1 MKAAIV
7 FLVLIFS
14 IIACTDKYSY
24 KQQSKARV
32 SESEFILNKVV
43 YDSIQVFVRAN
54 IQANLRSELYLLEFI
69 DNKSDSMN
77 YILTTL
83 LKKSIPNKY
92 RLCKYIYNIDS
103 SILIINDSNALI
115 DKNLMPKNQLSDIV
129 GLHFSDD
136 TGDVIFNPAIWKLS
150 IIGNK
155 VFVDRFYG
163 QIEAEKKILPA
174 KKFRP

>member
-103 SILIINDSNALI
+103 SI
-115 DKNLMPKNQLSDIV
+115 
-129 GLHFSDD
+129 
-136 TGDVIFNPAIWKLS
+136 
-150 IIGNK
+150 
-155 VFVDRFYG
+155 
-163 QIEAEKKILPA
+163 
-174 KKFRP
+174 